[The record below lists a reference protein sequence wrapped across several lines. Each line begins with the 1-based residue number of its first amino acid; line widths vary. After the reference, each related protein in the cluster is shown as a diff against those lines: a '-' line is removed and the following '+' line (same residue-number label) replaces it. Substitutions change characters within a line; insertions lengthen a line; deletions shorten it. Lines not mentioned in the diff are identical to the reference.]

1 MALMKNS
8 NSFVSLAEAELYFAD
23 RLDVDAWTSANDTQK
38 SQALVTA
45 TTMLCCMEWT
55 GVAVSESQNLAFPR
69 TGYYFDPKLGMET
82 SLQSVS
88 SYMRLSFATYELAYH
103 LLNNDGLLDDAG
115 EVEDLEVGNI
125 LLKKLSAPNKMPS
138 IVMRKIRPMLAN
150 QGSKMWW
157 RAN

>member
-1 MALMKNS
+1 MALVKNF

-45 TTMLCCMEWT
+45 TSMLDQLEWV

-69 TGYYFDPKLGMET
+69 TGTYFDPRLGYEASM
-82 SLQSVS
+82 QSVS

-115 EVEDLEVGNI
+115 EVEDLKVGNI
-125 LLKKLSAPNKMPS
+125 SLNKLSAPNKIPS
-138 IVMRKIRPMLAN
+138 IVMRNIRPMLAN
-150 QGSKMWW
+150 QGSKVWW